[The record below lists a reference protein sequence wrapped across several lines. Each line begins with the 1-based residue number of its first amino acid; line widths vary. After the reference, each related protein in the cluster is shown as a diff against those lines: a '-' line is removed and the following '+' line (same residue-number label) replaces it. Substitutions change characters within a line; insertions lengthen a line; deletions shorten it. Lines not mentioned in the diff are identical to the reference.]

1 MEKGFLQEPD
11 SDRSLMTAI
20 CYSGPT
26 SVVPTNEHLLE
37 EKKKTCAKVQSGIL
51 QTEGLSCSIMY
62 GGGVYQL
69 HK

>member
-37 EKKKTCAKVQSGIL
+37 EKKKRVQKFKAVFYRL
-51 QTEGLSCSIMY
+51 RD
-62 GGGVYQL
+62 
-69 HK
+69 